1 MTKKAKTTIQL
12 ASLALLAGLTIWILA
27 DNATA
32 PYQKTEGRI
41 FGTYFHITYQSS
53 NNYDSEILKGLD
65 TIDTTLSI
73 FNQQSIVSRVNRNE
87 DVKVNQMF
95 KDIFSLAQDVS
106 QQTDGAFDVT
116 VAPLVNLWGFGFA
129 NRANITQS
137 EVDSIIKFVGYK
149 TIALKDNKVKKDFP
163 ETMLDFGA
171 IAKGYACDVVTS
183 ILERHSVS
191 NYIIEI
197 GGEVRAKG
205 QNSQNKPWTIGIEKP
220 QDDSL
225 RQNPELMFVLNV
237 KDMAVATSGNY
248 RNYYYKDG
256 HKYSHTISPHTGF
269 PVQHSLLSATVCAP
283 NCAMADAYATAFM
296 VMGLDKAKQIL
307 NNNTNLSALF
317 IYSDKDGNYHTWSS
331 PKMEKYLSK

>member
-1 MTKKAKTTIQL
+1 MTKKTKITIQL

-32 PYQKTEGRI
+32 PYQKAEGRI

-53 NNYDSEILKGLD
+53 YNYNSEILKGLD
-65 TIDTTLSI
+65 TIDSTLSI

-106 QQTDGAFDVT
+106 RQTDGAFDVT

-129 NRANITQS
+129 NRANVTQS
-137 EVDSIIKFVGYK
+137 EVDSIIKFIGYK
-149 TIALKDNKVKKDFP
+149 NIALKDNKVKKDSP

-171 IAKGYACDVVTS
+171 IAKGYACDVVAS

-307 NNNTNLSALF
+307 NRNTNLSALF
-317 IYSDKDGNYHTWSS
+317 IYTGKDGNYRTWSS